1 MKRILIVIAI
11 ALNSFFLFS
20 QSMGIEMYQLSLIR
34 QNVKSKQISSYDRT
48 GGNGD
53 CLSGLQDGAKFTIFD
68 VKGAGVINRIWI
80 TIAPGAEQLNRN
92 NIVMRMYW
100 DGNTF
105 PSVESPIGPFFGNGW
120 DESYN
125 FVSVPLA
132 VSPGAG
138 KSYVSYFAMQ
148 FAKGSR
154 IEI

>member
-1 MKRILIVIAI
+1 MKRIVIAAVI
-11 ALNSFFLFS
+11 ALNSVLIFS
-20 QSMGIEMYQLSLIR
+20 QGPGNEMYQLSQLR
-34 QNVKSKQISSYDRT
+34 NNVKSKQVSSFDRT

-53 CLSGLQDGAKFTIFD
+53 CLSGINDGAKVTIMD

-80 TIAPGAEQLNRN
+80 TIAPGADQLNRN

-100 DGNTF
+100 DGSAF

-138 KSYVSYFAMQ
+138 NPMSLTLQCHLQKVP
-148 FAKGSR
+148 GLR
-154 IEI
+154 